1 MNAVDTA
8 WRYVEVCAG
17 AGGWG
22 LGLHRA
28 AWTGTGIE
36 IDADAAETHRRHV
49 GPCLT
54 ADITTEPAPHA
65 ADLVCG
71 GVPCQ
76 SFSLAGNRGG
86 LSDARGQLFNHL
98 LRIAVEAGARV
109 CALENVRG
117 LVHLGALPV
126 ILAAFRAHG
135 FEPVHTLLNAAD
147 FGVPQNRV
155 RLFVVGFRRAEDLA
169 RFRWPAPTHGAPGN
183 LFGLPPWRTVREALG
198 LSGGEYRHGLK
209 EGADPGSPLGMRYLA
224 VDAPAPAIRGSSG
237 QDLLSPLDAPSCTVL
252 ATEGRDGV
260 RGVTECG
267 ARGRG
272 AAYALASALDAPA
285 PTVTASEQKS
295 ALAFGSHGAL
305 TASPRCG
312 DRLNPALARLD
323 RPSPTITVGHAEPLA
338 DAATRAELIAELTA
352 ARLID
357 RPATTM
363 DATGSASAAGHH
375 SSNKAGTV
383 RLTVRD
389 CARLQ
394 SFPDAMEFTGTATAQ
409 FRQVGNAVCPPVGE
423 AIARSIAAALYPGGR
438 RAEVSP

>member
-1 MNAVDTA
+1 MNAGTSL
-8 WRYVEVCAG
+8 RYVEVCAG

-28 AWTGTGIE
+28 GWTGTGIE
-36 IDADAAETHRRHV
+36 IDAVAAETHRTHV

-54 ADITTEPAPHA
+54 ADITTAPAPHA

-98 LRIAVEAGARV
+98 LRIADEAGARA

-126 ILAAFRAHG
+126 ILAAFRAKG
-135 FEPVHTLLNAAD
+135 YEPVHALLNAAD
-147 FGVPQNRV
+147 YGVPQNRV

-183 LFGLPPWRTVREALG
+183 LFGLPAWRTVREALG
-198 LSGGEYRHGLK
+198 LPGGGGMMDRPSPIITTARDGLAK
-209 EGADPGSPLGMRYLA
+209 GAQRADGSTR
-224 VDAPAPAIRGSSG
+224 DQFKR
-237 QDLLSPLDAPSCTVL
+237 DL
-252 ATEGRDGV
+252 AT
-260 RGVTECG
+260 
-267 ARGRG
+267 
-272 AAYALASALDAPA
+272 ASALDAPA

-295 ALAFGSHGAL
+295 ALAYGSHGAL
-305 TASPRCG
+305 TASRRCG

-323 RPSPTITVGHAEPLA
+323 RPAPTIGAGGADTGGADTGGAEPLA
-338 DAATRAELIAELTA
+338 NAALRAELIADLTA

-363 DATGSASAAGHH
+363 DATGSTSAAGHH
-375 SSNKAGTV
+375 SSNKVGAV

-394 SFPDAMEFTGTATAQ
+394 SFPDAMEFGGTATEQ

-423 AIARSIAAALYPGGR
+423 AIARAIAAALASG
-438 RAEVSP
+438 AEVSQ

>member
-1 MNAVDTA
+1 M
-8 WRYVEVCAG
+8 RYVEVCAG

-28 AWTGTGIE
+28 GWTGTGIE
-36 IDADAAETHRRHV
+36 LDAVAAETHRTHV
-49 GPCLT
+49 GPCIT
-54 ADITTEPAPHA
+54 ADITTAPAPHA

-71 GVPCQ
+71 GPPCQ

-126 ILAAFRAHG
+126 ILAAFRAKG
-135 FEPVHTLLNAAD
+135 YEPVHALLNAAD
-147 FGVPQNRV
+147 YGVPQNRV

-183 LFGLPPWRTVREALG
+183 LFGLPAWRTVREALG
-198 LSGGEYRHGLK
+198 LPGGPYRHGLK
-209 EGADPGSPLGMRYLA
+209 DGADPGSPLGMRY
-224 VDAPAPAIRGSSG
+224 
-237 QDLLSPLDAPSCTVL
+237 
-252 ATEGRDGV
+252 
-260 RGVTECG
+260 
-267 ARGRG
+267 
-272 AAYALASALDAPA
+272 LDAPA

-323 RPSPTITVGHAEPLA
+323 RPSPTIGAGGADTGGAEPLA
-338 DAATRAELIAELTA
+338 NASTRAEFVDELK
-352 ARLID
+352 R
-357 RPATTM
+357 
-363 DATGSASAAGHH
+363 
-375 SSNKAGTV
+375 

-394 SFPDAMEFTGTATAQ
+394 SFPDAMEFGGTATEQ

-423 AIARSIAAALYPGGR
+423 AIARAIAAALTPAAPVVASVMEGV
-438 RAEVSP
+438 A

>member
-1 MNAVDTA
+1 MNAVDLFAGAGGTSTA
-8 WRYVEVCAG
+8 LRYVEVCAG

-28 AWTGTGIE
+28 GWTGTGIE
-36 IDADAAETHRRHV
+36 LDPVAAETHRTHV
-49 GPCLT
+49 GPCFT

-126 ILAAFRAHG
+126 ILEAFRAKG
-135 FEPVHTLLNAAD
+135 FEPAHALLNAAD
-147 FGVPQNRV
+147 YGVPQNRV

-169 RFRWPAPTHGAPGN
+169 RFLWPAPTHGAPGN
-183 LFGLPPWRTVREALG
+183 LFGLPAWRTVREALG
-198 LSGGEYRHGLK
+198 LPGGPYRHGLK
-209 EGADPGSPLGMRYLA
+209 EGADPGSPLGMRYLD
-224 VDAPAPAIRGSSG
+224 VDAAAPANRGSSG
-237 QDLLSPLDAPSCTVL
+237 QDLLSP
-252 ATEGRDGV
+252 
-260 RGVTECG
+260 
-267 ARGRG
+267 
-272 AAYALASALDAPA
+272 LDAPA

-305 TASPRCG
+305 TASRRCG

-323 RPSPTITVGHAEPLA
+323 RPAPTIGAAGADTGGAEPLA
-338 DAATRAELIAELTA
+338 NASTREEFTA
-352 ARLID
+352 ALQR
-357 RPATTM
+357 
-363 DATGSASAAGHH
+363 
-375 SSNKAGTV
+375 

-394 SFPDAMEFTGTATAQ
+394 SFPDAMEFGGTATEQ
-409 FRQVGNAVCPPVGE
+409 FRQVGNAVPPLLGE
-423 AIARSIAAALYPGGR
+423 AIARAIAAALYP
-438 RAEVSP
+438 AAHVVASVMEVSR

>member
-1 MNAVDTA
+1 MGLRLRVGPGAPVT
-8 WRYVEVCAG
+8 RYVEVCAG

-28 AWTGTGIE
+28 GWTGTGME
-36 IDADAAETHRRHV
+36 LNAVAAETHRAHV

-54 ADITTEPAPHA
+54 ADITTAPAPHA

-86 LSDARGQLFNHL
+86 LNDARGQLFNHL

-126 ILAAFRAHG
+126 ILGAFRAHG
-135 FEPVHTLLNAAD
+135 YEPVHALLNAAD
-147 FGVPQNRV
+147 YGVPQNRV
-155 RLFVVGFRRAEDLA
+155 RLFVVGFRHAEDLA

-183 LFGLPPWRTVREALG
+183 LFGLPAWRTVREALG
-198 LSGGEYRHGLK
+198 LPGGAYRYGLK
-209 EGADPGSPLGMRYLA
+209 EGADPGSPMGMRYLD
-224 VDAPAPAIRGSSG
+224 VDAAAPAIRGSSG

-252 ATEGRDGV
+252 ATEGRDGQ
-260 RGVTECG
+260 RGARG
-267 ARGRG
+267 GKARGRG

-305 TASPRCG
+305 TASRRCG

-323 RPSPTITVGHAEPLA
+323 RPSPTIGAGGADTGGAEPLA
-338 DAATRAELIAELTA
+338 NAAMRAEFTTELK
-352 ARLID
+352 R
-357 RPATTM
+357 
-363 DATGSASAAGHH
+363 
-375 SSNKAGTV
+375 

-394 SFPDAMEFTGTATAQ
+394 GFPDAMEFGGTQTEQ
-409 FRQVGNAVCPPVGE
+409 FRQVGNAVPPPLGE
-423 AIARSIAAALYPGGR
+423 AIARAIRTAITPNHRDGG
-438 RAEVSP
+438 VP

>member
-1 MNAVDTA
+1 M
-8 WRYVEVCAG
+8 RYVEVCAG

-28 AWTGTGIE
+28 GWTGTGIE
-36 IDADAAETHRRHV
+36 IDAVAAETHRRHV

-54 ADITTEPAPHA
+54 ADITTAPAPHA
-65 ADLVCG
+65 ARLVCG

-98 LRIAVEAGARV
+98 LRIADEAGARV

-126 ILAAFRAHG
+126 ILAAFRAKG
-135 FEPVHTLLNAAD
+135 FEPVHALLNAAD
-147 FGVPQNRV
+147 YGVPQNRV

-183 LFGLPPWRTVREALG
+183 LFGLPAWRTVREALG
-198 LSGGEYRHGLK
+198 LPGGPYRHGLK
-209 EGADPGSPLGMRYLA
+209 DGADPGSPLGMRYLD
-224 VDAPAPAIRGSSG
+224 VDAAAPANRGSSG

-260 RGVTECG
+260 RGARG
-267 ARGRG
+267 GKARGRG

-285 PTVTASEQKS
+285 
-295 ALAFGSHGAL
+295 
-305 TASPRCG
+305 
-312 DRLNPALARLD
+312 RLD
-323 RPSPTITVGHAEPLA
+323 RPAPTIGAGGADTGGAEPLA
-338 DAATRAELIAELTA
+338 NAATRAELIAELTA

-357 RPATTM
+357 RPATTVTG
-363 DATGSASAAGHH
+363 DARIPPAGHH
-375 SSNKAGTV
+375 GHASMSVRAT

-394 SFPDAMEFTGTATAQ
+394 SFPDAMEFGGTATEQ
-409 FRQVGNAVCPPVGE
+409 FRQVGNAVPPLLGE
-423 AIARSIAAALYPGGR
+423 AIARAIAAALTPAAQ
-438 RAEVSP
+438 RAA

>member
-1 MNAVDTA
+1 MNAVDLSA
-8 WRYVEVCAG
+8 SPNLRYVEVCAG

-28 AWTGTGIE
+28 GWTGTGIE
-36 IDADAAETHRRHV
+36 LNAVAAETHRAHV

-54 ADITTEPAPHA
+54 ADITAAPAPHA

-86 LSDARGQLFNHL
+86 LNDARGQLFNHL

-126 ILAAFRAHG
+126 ILGAFRAHG
-135 FEPVHTLLNAAD
+135 YEPVHALLNAAD
-147 FGVPQNRV
+147 YGVPQNRV
-155 RLFVVGFRRAEDLA
+155 RLFVVGFRHAEDLA

-183 LFGLPPWRTVREALG
+183 LFGLPAWRTVREALG
-198 LSGGEYRHGLK
+198 LPGGGGMMDRPSPIITTARAGLAK
-209 EGADPGSPLGMRYLA
+209 GAQRVDGSTR
-224 VDAPAPAIRGSSG
+224 DQFKR
-237 QDLLSPLDAPSCTVL
+237 DL
-252 ATEGRDGV
+252 AT
-260 RGVTECG
+260 
-267 ARGRG
+267 
-272 AAYALASALDAPA
+272 ASALDAPA

-295 ALAFGSHGAL
+295 ALAYGSRGAL

-323 RPSPTITVGHAEPLA
+323 RPSPTIGAGGADTGGAEPLA
-338 DAATRAELIAELTA
+338 NAAMRAELIAELTA

-375 SSNKAGTV
+375 SSNKTGAV

-394 SFPDAMEFTGTATAQ
+394 SFPDEMEFCGTVTEQ
-409 FRQVGNAVCPPVGE
+409 FRQVGNAVPPLLGE
-423 AIARSIAAALYPGGR
+423 AVARSIAAALTSG
-438 RAEVSP
+438 AEVSR

>member
-135 FEPVHTLLNAAD
+135 FEPLHTLLNAAD

-155 RLFVVGFRRAEDLA
+155 RLFVVGFRRAEDIA
-169 RFRWPAPTHGAPGN
+169 RFRWPSPTHGAPGN
-183 LFGLPPWRTVREALG
+183 LFGLPPWRTVRQALG
-198 LSGGEYRHGLK
+198 LPGG
-209 EGADPGSPLGMRYLA
+209 
-224 VDAPAPAIRGSSG
+224 DAM
-237 QDLLSPLDAPSCTVL
+237 
-252 ATEGRDGV
+252 
-260 RGVTECG
+260 
-267 ARGRG
+267 
-272 AAYALASALDAPA
+272 LDAPA
-285 PTVTASEQKS
+285 PTVTASEHKS

-305 TASPRCG
+305 TASRRCG
-312 DRLNPALARLD
+312 DKLNPALARLD
-323 RPSPTITVGHAEPLA
+323 RPSPTIGAGGADTGGAEPLA
-338 DAATRAELIAELTA
+338 NAATREELMAELAA
-352 ARLID
+352 ARLLD

-375 SSNKAGTV
+375 ASNKVGAV

>member
-1 MNAVDTA
+1 MARDGAVRGWA
-8 WRYVEVCAG
+8 VMRYVEVCAG

-28 AWTGTGIE
+28 GWTGTGIE

-76 SFSLAGNRGG
+76 SFSLAGNRSG

-98 LRIAVEAGARV
+98 LRIAVEADARV

-117 LVHLGALPV
+117 LVYLGALPV

-135 FEPVHTLLNAAD
+135 FQPLHTLLNAAD

-198 LSGGEYRHGLK
+198 LPGGG
-209 EGADPGSPLGMRYLA
+209 GMMDRPPPIITTA
-224 VDAPAPAIRGSSG
+224 
-237 QDLLSPLDAPSCTVL
+237 
-252 ATEGRDGV
+252 RDGLAK
-260 RGVTECG
+260 G
-267 ARGRG
+267 AQRANGSTRDQFKRDF
-272 AAYALASALDAPA
+272 ATASALDAPA
-285 PTVTASEQKS
+285 PTVTASEHKS
-295 ALAFGSHGAL
+295 ALAFGSHGAV

-312 DRLNPALARLD
+312 DKLNPALARLD
-323 RPSPTITVGHAEPLA
+323 RPAPTIGAGGADTGGAEPLA
-338 DAATRAELIAELTA
+338 NAAMREELT
-352 ARLID
+352 
-357 RPATTM
+357 
-363 DATGSASAAGHH
+363 SALRR
-375 SSNKAGTV
+375 

-394 SFPDAMEFTGTATAQ
+394 SFPDDVEFTGTATAQ

-423 AIARSIAAALYPGGR
+423 AIARSIAAALYPSER
-438 RAEVSP
+438 VASVMERAS

>member
-1 MNAVDTA
+1 MRAVDLFAGAGGTSTTL
-8 WRYVEVCAG
+8 RYVEVCAG

-28 AWTGTGIE
+28 GWTGTGIE
-36 IDADAAETHRRHV
+36 LDAVAAETHRTHV

-54 ADITTEPAPHA
+54 ADITTEPPPHA

-135 FEPVHTLLNAAD
+135 FEPVHALLNAAD
-147 FGVPQNRV
+147 YGVPQNRV

-183 LFGLPPWRTVREALG
+183 LFGLPAWRTVREALG
-198 LSGGEYRHGLK
+198 LTPGGYRTGLK
-209 EGADPGSPLGMRYLA
+209 DGADPGSPMGMRYLD
-224 VDAPAPAIRGSSG
+224 VDATAPAIRGSSG
-237 QDLLSPLDAPSCTVL
+237 QDLLSPLD
-252 ATEGRDGV
+252 R
-260 RGVTECG
+260 
-267 ARGRG
+267 
-272 AAYALASALDAPA
+272 PA
-285 PTVTASEQKS
+285 PTI
-295 ALAFGSHGAL
+295 GAGGAD
-305 TASPRCG
+305 TG
-312 DRLNPALARLD
+312 
-323 RPSPTITVGHAEPLA
+323 GAEPLA
-338 DAATRAELIAELTA
+338 NAATRAELIAELTA
-352 ARLID
+352 ARLLD
-357 RPATTM
+357 RPATTVTG
-363 DATGSASAAGHH
+363 DARIPPAGHH
-375 SSNKAGTV
+375 GHASMSVRAT

-394 SFPDAMEFTGTATAQ
+394 SFPDAMEFGGTATEQ
-409 FRQVGNAVCPPVGE
+409 FRQVGNAVPPLLGE
-423 AIARSIAAALYPGGR
+423 AIARAIAAAIYP
-438 RAEVSP
+438 AEHVVASVMEGAS